1 MEQVALEAS
10 AARPRAK
17 ARRRKLLARRVTLIV
32 LVAFWLTTIFGFLI
46 LLVSQQDQNY
56 QRDYPASSNKPLS
69 APTPSTP
76 PTAGQSAQPKS
87 PDQIASLHPEN
98 PPPAIETENT
108 VSDADLNYLAAQNLL
123 IPVAGV
129 SAGQLRDSF
138 NQARGGARLHQA
150 LDIMAP
156 QGTPVLATSDGVVL
170 KLFESVNGGIT
181 LYQLD
186 PSSRYA
192 FYYAHLM
199 RYADGIAEGKRLM
212 RGDTLGYV
220 GDTGNAG
227 TGNFH
232 LHFAISKL
240 GSPRKWSAGEPI
252 NPYPLLVGK

>member
-1 MEQVALEAS
+1 MDQVALEAR
-10 AARPRAK
+10 AARPRSAAK
-17 ARRRKLLARRVTLIV
+17 ARRRKLLARRVILIM
-32 LVAFWLTTIFGFLI
+32 LVAFWLATIFGFLI
-46 LLVSQQDQNY
+46 LLISQQDHNY
-56 QRDYPASSNKPLS
+56 QSEYPASSEPPLS
-69 APTPSTP
+69 APSPSAPSAP
-76 PTAGQSAQPKS
+76 PRS
-87 PDQIASLHPEN
+87 PGPIASSHTEN
-98 PPPAIETENT
+98 PPPAVEAENT
-108 VSDADLNYLAAQNLL
+108 VSEADLNYLATQNLL

-129 SAGQLRDSF
+129 SASQLRDSF
-138 NQARGGARLHQA
+138 NQTRSGARLHQA

-170 KLFESVNGGIT
+170 KLFESLNGGIT

-199 RYADGIAEGKRLM
+199 RYADGIAEGKRLL

-240 GSPRKWSAGEPI
+240 GSPRKWSGGEPI

>member
-1 MEQVALEAS
+1 MGEPAFEVR
-10 AARPRAK
+10 AARPRVAAK
-17 ARRRKLLARRVTLIV
+17 ARRLKLLTRRVILII
-32 LVAFWLTTIFGFLI
+32 LAAFWLATIFGFLV
-46 LLVSQQDQNY
+46 LLVSQQDHKY
-56 QRDYPASSNKPLS
+56 QSVPPPGSEPPAS
-69 APTPSTP
+69 APSP
-76 PTAGQSAQPKS
+76 PPKS
-87 PDQIASLHPEN
+87 PDRIASLHTEN
-98 PPPAIETENT
+98 PTPEGETEST
-108 VSDADLNYLAAQNLL
+108 VSDADLNYLASRNLL

-129 SAGQLRDSF
+129 TANQLRDSF
-138 NQARGGARLHQA
+138 NQARSGARPHRA

-170 KLFESVNGGIT
+170 KLYQSANGGIT

-186 PSSRYA
+186 SSNRYA

-199 RYADGIAEGKRLM
+199 RYADDIAEGKRLM

-240 GSPRKWSAGEPI
+240 GSPRRWSGGEPI

>member
-1 MEQVALEAS
+1 MDQVALEAR
-10 AARPRAK
+10 AARPRFAAK
-17 ARRRKLLARRVTLIV
+17 ARRRKLLARRVILIM
-32 LVAFWLTTIFGFLI
+32 LVAFWLATIFGFLI
-46 LLVSQQDQNY
+46 LLVSQQDHNNQSEH
-56 QRDYPASSNKPLS
+56 PASSEAPLS
-69 APTPSTP
+69 APPLSAPSAP
-76 PTAGQSAQPKS
+76 PKS
-87 PDQIASLHPEN
+87 PDRVASLHTEN
-98 PPPAIETENT
+98 PPPAVAAENT
-108 VSDADLNYLAAQNLL
+108 VSEADLNYLATQNLL

-129 SAGQLRDSF
+129 SASQLRDSF
-138 NQARGGARLHQA
+138 DQARGGARLHQA

-156 QGTPVLATSDGVVL
+156 QGTPVLATSDGIVL

-199 RYADGIAEGKRLM
+199 RYADGIAEGKRLL

-240 GSPRKWSAGEPI
+240 GSPRKWSGGEPI